1 VGTKRSYR
9 AVNSG
14 LYNDTM
20 NNADLDKAIDFAEGY
35 QNTYPFCKKMA
46 IHFNRLGYLTSSQ
59 VQTLLS
65 IKKEHGLKARF

>member
-1 VGTKRSYR
+1 
-9 AVNSG
+9 
-14 LYNDTM
+14 M